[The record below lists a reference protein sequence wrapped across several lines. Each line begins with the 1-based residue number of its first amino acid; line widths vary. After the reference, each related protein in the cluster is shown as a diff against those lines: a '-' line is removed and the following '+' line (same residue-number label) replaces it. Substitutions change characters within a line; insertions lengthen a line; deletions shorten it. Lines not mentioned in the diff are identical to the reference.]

1 VRTFVQLIV
10 DGLSMGLVYVLMSTG
25 FNLVMSVP
33 NIIFI
38 AFGEFYMLGAFG
50 VWYLVVPG
58 HLSYWLAVPIA
69 VIATGI
75 LGALSY
81 LVVFRPL
88 QYKEH
93 QFLTN
98 VIGGVGLMLILGQA
112 ALMLFG
118 TSSRGVPAVFGAV
131 LNAHGVRISVDR
143 AMMIALTVVVL
154 IGLHA
159 VLQWTRT
166 GRAMR
171 AVSFRADVASLQGVN
186 ADRMFMIAVVIG
198 CALAGFAGAV
208 MAPLFGVDLSMGQNG
223 FLVLLVVML
232 GGVGSMPGAILGGL
246 IFGMVLSFGQFYVGS
261 GQSQILF
268 FAVIAIILLFKPG
281 GLLGREI
288 KEIGRV

>member
-1 VRTFVQLIV
+1 VRIFFQLIV
-10 DGLSMGLVYVLMSTG
+10 DGLSMGLVYVMMSTG

-58 HLSYWLAVPIA
+58 HVSYWLAVPIA
-69 VIATGI
+69 VIATAI

-81 LVVFRPL
+81 LVVFRQL
-88 QYKEH
+88 QFKEH

-98 VIGGVGLMLILGQA
+98 IIGGVGLMLILGQA
-112 ALMLFG
+112 ALLLFG
-118 TSSRGVPAVFGAV
+118 TSSRGVPAVFGTV
-131 LNAHGVRISVDR
+131 LNAHGVRISLDR
-143 AMMIALTVVVL
+143 AMMIAFTVIVL
-154 IGLHA
+154 IALHA
-159 VLQWTRT
+159 VLQWTRI

-171 AVSFRADVASLQGVN
+171 AVSFRSDVASLQGVN
-186 ADRMFMIAVVIG
+186 ADRMFMIAVTIG

-223 FLVLLVVML
+223 FLVMLVVML

-246 IFGMVLSFGQFYVGS
+246 IFGMVLSFGQYYIGS

-268 FAVIAIILLFKPG
+268 FCVIAIILLFKPG

>member
-1 VRTFVQLIV
+1 MRTFVQLIV

-112 ALMLFG
+112 ALLLFG
-118 TSSRGVPAVFGAV
+118 SSSRGVPAVFSAV

-143 AMMIALTVVVL
+143 AMMIALTVIVL
-154 IGLHA
+154 VALHA

-171 AVSFRADVASLQGVN
+171 AVSFRSDVASLQGVN
-186 ADRMFMIAVVIG
+186 ADRMFMIAVILG

-246 IFGMVLSFGQFYVGS
+246 IFGMVLSFGQYYIGS

>member
-1 VRTFVQLIV
+1 VKTFVQLIV

-58 HLSYWLAVPIA
+58 HVSYWLAVPIA

-118 TSSRGVPAVFGAV
+118 TSARGVPAVFKAV
-131 LNAHGVRISVDR
+131 LVAHGVRISVDR
-143 AMMIALTVVVL
+143 AMMIGLTVAVL
-154 IGLHA
+154 IILHA
-159 VLQWTRT
+159 VLQWTRL

-171 AVSFRADVASLQGVN
+171 AVSFRSDVASLQGVN
-186 ADRMFMIAVVIG
+186 ADRMFMIAVVLG

-261 GQSQILF
+261 GQAQILF
-268 FAVIAIILLFKPG
+268 FVVIAIILLFKPG

>member
-1 VRTFVQLIV
+1 
-10 DGLSMGLVYVLMSTG
+10 MGLVYVLMSTG

-58 HLSYWLAVPIA
+58 HLSYFLAVPIA
-69 VIATGI
+69 VIATAI

-88 QYKEH
+88 QFKQH

-98 VIGGVGLMLILGQA
+98 VIGGVGLMFILGQA
-112 ALMLFG
+112 ALLLFG
-118 TSSRGVPAVFGAV
+118 TSSRGVPAVFKTV
-131 LNAHGVRISVDR
+131 LNAHGVRISLDR
-143 AMMIALTVVVL
+143 AMMIALTVIVLVILHVVL
-154 IGLHA
+154 
-159 VLQWTRT
+159 QKSRT

-171 AVSFRADVASLQGVN
+171 AVSFRSDVASLQGIN
-186 ADRMFMIAVVIG
+186 ADRMFMVAVVIG

-246 IFGMVLSFGQFYVGS
+246 IFGMVLSFGQFYIGS

-268 FAVIAIILLFKPG
+268 FAIIAIILLFKPG
-281 GLLGREI
+281 GLLGKNI
-288 KEIGRV
+288 KEIGHV